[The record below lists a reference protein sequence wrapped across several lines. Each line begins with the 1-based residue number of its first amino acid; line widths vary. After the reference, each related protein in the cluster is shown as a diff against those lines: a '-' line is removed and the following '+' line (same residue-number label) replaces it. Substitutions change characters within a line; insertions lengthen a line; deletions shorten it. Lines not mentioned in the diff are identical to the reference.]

1 MLRDDLLEKHK
12 VRQVNTAWN
21 DSYPI
26 DWDWMQKGLNET
38 MSKADQNC
46 SFHWFLIDEIT
57 HGSVTTFPSKEIFE
71 SMRARRESHRN
82 EPNNEGITMIYEV
95 VGHLKAEGSSQP

>member
-1 MLRDDLLEKHK
+1 MDDLSEKHK
-12 VRQVNTAWN
+12 VHQVNTTWN

-46 SFHWFLIDEIT
+46 SFLWFLIDAIT

-71 SMRARRESHRN
+71 RMRARRESLRN
-82 EPNNEGITMIYEV
+82 ETNNVVITMI
-95 VGHLKAEGSSQP
+95 